1 MSSSQ
6 PKTVSETE
14 DQELEQLMARVEKE
28 NAEVEGDEDSEE
40 GE

>member
-1 MSSSQ
+1 
-6 PKTVSETE
+6 VSETE

-28 NAEVEGDEDSEE
+28 NAEVEGDEDSDD